1 MPVGIRHGV
10 YKNLLNE
17 LAIRNMIIT
26 NEFSQEILFI
36 HIEAIRKKRNIN
48 KESID
53 KNYDDTYNREKKCVI
68 SSF

>member
-26 NEFSQEILFI
+26 NEFSQEILFL
-36 HIEAIRKKRNIN
+36 HIKAIRKKQNIN
-48 KESID
+48 KESIE
-53 KNYDDTYNREKKCVI
+53 KIYDDTYNRGKKVCN
-68 SSF
+68 S